1 MIVIADS
8 SALVAI
14 STYRGLDLL
23 ETLFG
28 TVLVPIAVHDEVCAQ
43 GKPQADALRAYL
55 VGKVQKVDMSQ
66 CKLQKTSGLGNGELE
81 AMALYKATSA
91 NLMLVDDLR
100 AKKSAYTNG
109 LETMG
114 SLGLLL
120 LAKEEGLIT
129 DITSRVR
136 LLQNSNA
143 YLNPLLI
150 EQVLQQA
157 GE

>member
-1 MIVIADS
+1 MLAP
-8 SALVAI
+8 
-14 STYRGLDLL
+14 T
-23 ETLFG
+23 
-28 TVLVPIAVHDEVCAQ
+28 AVHDEVCAQ
-43 GKPQADALRAYL
+43 GKPQADALKAYL
-55 VGKVQKVDMSQ
+55 LGKVQKVDMSQ

-120 LAKEEGLIT
+120 LAKEEGLIA

-150 EQVLQQA
+150 EQVLQRA